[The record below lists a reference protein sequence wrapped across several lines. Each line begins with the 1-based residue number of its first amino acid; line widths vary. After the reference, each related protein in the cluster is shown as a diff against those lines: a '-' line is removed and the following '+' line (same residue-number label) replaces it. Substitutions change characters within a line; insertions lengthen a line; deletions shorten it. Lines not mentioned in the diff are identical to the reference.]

1 MDGRYLSVP
10 LSSLFKT
17 LLPHRPGALSRRPA
31 HPPPSPFPLQAAD
44 SRTLPGELAS
54 EKGGHPPTMAGGSE
68 KRKGRQNREKL
79 DFLRLVA
86 LGACGGHLMLR
97 VLLGGPPLN
106 LVASLALTKAQLAL
120 LLLTGLLQL
129 LAYRLLASAAEAGAD
144 LAGTGPR
151 GRSALAE
158 YSEDAVYLCAGAQA
172 LGLFSPWGWALL
184 LVAPGYAAHQGGKKL
199 LQYVFTPTAEEREA
213 QREETSEEQKRRE
226 KAERRQGR
234 RR

>member
-1 MDGRYLSVP
+1 
-10 LSSLFKT
+10 
-17 LLPHRPGALSRRPA
+17 
-31 HPPPSPFPLQAAD
+31 
-44 SRTLPGELAS
+44 
-54 EKGGHPPTMAGGSE
+54 MAGGAE

-79 DFLRLVA
+79 ASLRIVA
-86 LGACGGHLMLR
+86 LGACGGHLALR

-106 LVASLALTKAQLAL
+106 LVASLALSRAHLAL

-184 LVAPGYAAHQGGKKL
+184 LVAPGYAAHQGGKKFL
-199 LQYVFTPTAEEREA
+199 RYVFTPTSEEREA
-213 QREETSEEQKRRE
+213 QRGETPEERKRRE

>member
-1 MDGRYLSVP
+1 
-10 LSSLFKT
+10 
-17 LLPHRPGALSRRPA
+17 
-31 HPPPSPFPLQAAD
+31 
-44 SRTLPGELAS
+44 
-54 EKGGHPPTMAGGSE
+54 MAGGAE

-79 DFLRLVA
+79 ASLRIVA
-86 LGACGGHLMLR
+86 LGACGGHLALR

-106 LVASLALTKAQLAL
+106 LVASLALSRAHLAL

-184 LVAPGYAAHQGGKKL
+184 LVAPGYAVHQGGKKL
-199 LQYVFTPTAEEREA
+199 LRYVFTPTAEEREA
-213 QREETSEEQKRRE
+213 QRGETPEERKRRE
-226 KAERRQGR
+226 KAERRPGR
-234 RR
+234 RRSKGGRRARRRPRRAGPPGPERGGRGHSLRP